1 MRQQQLRSLLP
12 LEAGANGSA
21 THASRG
27 LAEPW
32 GAEEL
37 AATLDSVGTG
47 IWAVDLEGCCVFI
60 NQAACRIFGYAREEC
75 VGRNLHCKIHHG
87 HTDGWFCPVH
97 NCRIQS
103 ALGTGTAA
111 WVDHDVFQ
119 RRDGTS
125 FPVEYSVQPVVV
137 QGRLRGAVISMADIS
152 PQKCAEEAL
161 RKSDEWLSFTQRLGS
176 VGLFDLDLETGEA
189 RVSAAQLGIYGLDP
203 VAKWPSH
210 EEWRKMVHPEDLAR
224 MDREIELA
232 ISGAT
237 VPGTEFRIVWPD
249 GSIHWLFGRPN
260 VSFDEAGKAVRLVG
274 VNFDITSRVTA
285 EAALN
290 QFFSAS
296 PTPMSICG
304 FDGRI
309 RKANSA
315 WTPILGFTVAE
326 LEGRPVLDL
335 VHPEDRAAAAAEF
348 EKLPVSGRRMDFE
361 CRVRC
366 QDESYRWLLLNASA
380 LADERMIYIT
390 AHDVTQR
397 KAAEEALRQS
407 EARFRSAFE
416 NTLFGMAITTLDGRF
431 LQVNQ
436 SLCRMAGFSEHELQQ
451 REFVAITH
459 PDDVPENLEFL
470 RALTAGEIS
479 SGTTTKRYVRKDG
492 QPLWVCIHVSI
503 ERDTQGRPLHYIAL
517 MEDLTERRRAEE
529 EARRSEQW
537 LGCTL
542 ESAGVGLCRGESG
555 STTASEE
562 QFRLYGLEPAKTWLA
577 RERWLELIHPADR
590 DRVDI
595 EQRQAVEQRRP
606 YAVEFRTIWPDGSIH
621 WLLSNGKILP
631 DDTVTRRI
639 EVTVDVTE
647 RRRAEMAMETFF
659 CLSQSPKC
667 VFGFDGSI
675 KRINTAL
682 LELSGF
688 TAEEFAQH
696 PVTDFFHPDD
706 RAAMQA
712 EFQKLSTEGGEADFE
727 CRGLRKDGSCV
738 WLLFSATAA
747 PDEKLIFT
755 ASHDITERKRMEKA
769 LQLNLEKLSQSNE
782 ELERFAYVASHD
794 LQEPLRM
801 VASFTQLL
809 AQRYSGRLDE
819 TADRY
824 IHYAVDGAKRMQ
836 ELIGEL
842 LAYSR
847 LNSKELEIRR
857 TDCDAVVLETMRNLQ
872 AAIEESGASID
883 MDPLPALWADQGQLT
898 QLFQNLLSNSIK
910 FRRKEECPQIH
921 VSSVDSGA
929 EWVISVQDNG
939 IGMDTRH
946 AERVF
951 QIFQRLHTRT
961 EYPGTGIGL
970 AVCKKVVERHG
981 GRIWVESEP
990 GAGSTFR
997 FTILKP
1003 GRNEIGGESAN

>member
-1 MRQQQLRSLLP
+1 VRQQQLSSHSPR
-12 LEAGANGSA
+12 EAGANGNA

-47 IWAVDLEGCCVFI
+47 VWAVDLEGCCVFI
-60 NQAACRIFGYAREEC
+60 NQAACRTFGYAREEC
-75 VGRNLHCKIHHG
+75 LGRNLQCKIHHG
-87 HTDGWFCPVH
+87 HSDGWFCPVH

-103 ALGTGTAA
+103 ALETGSAA

-125 FPVEYSVQPVVV
+125 FPVQYSVQPVVV

-152 PQKCAEEAL
+152 LQKSAEEAL
-161 RKSDEWLSFTQRLGS
+161 RKSDEWLRLTQRIGS
-176 VGLFDLDLETGEA
+176 VGLFDLDLTTGEA
-189 RVSAAQLGIYGLDP
+189 RASAAQFGIYGLDP
-203 VAKWPSH
+203 AAKWPSH
-210 EEWRKMVHPEDLAR
+210 EEWRKMVHPEDVAR

-237 VPGTEFRIVWPD
+237 VPGTEFRVVWPD
-249 GSIHWLFGRPN
+249 GSIHWLFGQPN
-260 VSFDEAGKAVRLVG
+260 VSFDEAGKPVRLVG
-274 VNFDITSRVTA
+274 VNFDITSRVRA
-285 EAALN
+285 EAVLN

-296 PTPMSICG
+296 PTPMSIWE

-309 RKANSA
+309 RKANPA
-315 WTPILGFTVAE
+315 WTSVLGFAVAE
-326 LEGRPVLDL
+326 LEERPVLDL

-348 EKLPVSGRRMDFE
+348 EKLSVSGKRMDFE

-366 QDESYRWLLLNASA
+366 QDGSYRRFLLNAIA
-380 LADERMIYIT
+380 LADARLIYVT

-397 KAAEEALRQS
+397 RAAEEALRQS

-416 NTLFGMAITTLDGRF
+416 NTLFGMAITGLDGRF

-436 SLCRMAGFSEHELQQ
+436 SLCRMTGFSEHELQQ
-451 REFVAITH
+451 REFIAITH
-459 PDDVPENLEFL
+459 PDDVRENLEFL
-470 RALTAGEIS
+470 RALTSGEIS

-492 QPLWVCIHVSI
+492 KPLWVCIHVAV
-503 ERDTQGRPLHYIAL
+503 ERDTQGRPHHYIAL
-517 MEDLTERRRAEE
+517 IEDLTERRRAEE
-529 EARRSEQW
+529 DARRSEEW

-555 STTASEE
+555 RTTASEE
-562 QFRLYGLEPAKTWLA
+562 QFRLYGLEPAKTWLS

-590 DRVDI
+590 VRVDI

-606 YAVEFRTIWPDGSIH
+606 YAVEFRTIWPDGSVH
-621 WLLSNGKILP
+621 WLLSKGKILP

-647 RRRAEMAMETFF
+647 RKRAEIAMEAFF
-659 CLSQSPKC
+659 CLSRSPKS

-675 KRINTAL
+675 KRLNTAL
-682 LELSGF
+682 LEMSGF

-696 PVTDFFHPDD
+696 PITDFFHPDD
-706 RAAMQA
+706 RAAMKA
-712 EFQKLSTEGGEADFE
+712 EFQRLSTEGGNADFE
-727 CRGLRKDGSCV
+727 CRCLRKDGSCV

-755 ASHDITERKRMEKA
+755 TAHDITERKRMEKA

-857 TDCDAVVLETMRNLQ
+857 TDCAAVVLEAMRNLQ

-883 MDPLPALWADQGQLT
+883 MDPLPELSVDQGQLT

-910 FRRKEECPQIH
+910 FRRKDECPRIH

-929 EWVISVQDNG
+929 EWVISVRDNG
-939 IGMDTRH
+939 IGMDTRQ
-946 AERVF
+946 AERAF
-951 QIFQRLHTRT
+951 QIFQRLHTRA

-997 FTILKP
+997 FTIPKP
-1003 GRNEIGGESAN
+1003 GRNEIRGESAN